1 MASPKLEIREKG
13 EKRDNHIN
21 VNVYILKESTWWRNS
36 QTTITECGNQNGL
49 NTRRTDP
56 KEYIHDVRL
65 NQTICIR
72 CRGPPIQLI

>member
-36 QTTITECGNQNGL
+36 HTTIRMAIILEEQTQK
-49 NTRRTDP
+49 NT
-56 KEYIHDVRL
+56 YITLD
-65 NQTICIR
+65 
-72 CRGPPIQLI
+72 